1 MNNDETL
8 RRIARYLMLHTSH
21 QDNLGLLNG
30 KMGVAIF
37 FFHYTEYIAKKVYKD
52 FAGELINEIYKEIH
66 VNYPCDFKDGLSGIA
81 WGVEYLVRNQFV
93 EGETDEILEDL
104 DRQILERDVRR
115 IQDNTL
121 DTGLKGLA
129 YYIISRCANR
139 ERNNNI
145 ISEEYILDLI
155 KALQSNIYKD
165 NENTQLIKTLKGILA
180 HQQVTI
186 STGFIEDILEK
197 ATFRYKSLFET
208 SRSLGISNNG
218 YAGIGLKIMRKD
230 ETESIYF

>member
-1 MNNDETL
+1 MKRDETL

-21 QDNLGLLNG
+21 RDNLGLLNG

-37 FFHYTEYIAKKVYKD
+37 FFHYTGYTAKKVYKD

-66 VNYPCDFKDGLSGIA
+66 VNYPCDFRDGLPGIA
-81 WGVEYLVRNQFV
+81 WGVEYLVRNRFV
-93 EGETDEILEDL
+93 EGETDEILEEL

-129 YYIISRCANR
+129 YYVISRCANKEKSNR
-139 ERNNNI
+139 I
-145 ISEEYILDLI
+145 ISEEYIFDLI
-155 KALQSNIYKD
+155 KALQSNVYKD
-165 NENTQLIKTLKGILA
+165 NENTGLINDLKGILA

-186 STGFIEDILEK
+186 GMSPIDDILEK
-197 ATFRYKSLFET
+197 TTFRYKSLFQP
-208 SRSLGISNNG
+208 SRPLGISKNG
-218 YAGIGLKIMRKD
+218 YAGISLKIMREN
-230 ETESIYF
+230 ETKSIYI

>member
-1 MNNDETL
+1 MNKDEIL
-8 RRIARYLMLHTSH
+8 QRIARYLMLYTSH
-21 QDNLGLLNG
+21 QGNLGLLNG

-37 FFHYTEYIAKKVYKD
+37 FFHYAGYTVKKVYKD

-66 VNYPCDFKDGLSGIA
+66 VNCPCDFKDGLSGIA
-81 WGVEYLVRNQFV
+81 WGVEYLVRNRFV

-129 YYIISRCANR
+129 YYVISRCVNR
-139 ERNNNI
+139 ERYNKL
-145 ISEEYILDLI
+145 ISEQYISDLI
-155 KALQSNIYKD
+155 KSLQSNVYKN
-165 NENTQLIKTLKGILA
+165 NENTQLINTLKGILA
-180 HQQVTI
+180 RQQVTI
-186 STGFIEDILEK
+186 STGFIDDILQK
-197 ATFRYKSLFET
+197 TTFRYKNLFET
-208 SRSLGISNNG
+208 SRPLGISNNG

-230 ETESIYF
+230 ETKSIHI

>member
-1 MNNDETL
+1 MNKDETL
-8 RRIARYLMLHTSH
+8 RGIARYLMLHTSH
-21 QDNLGLLNG
+21 QHNLGLLNG

-37 FFHYTEYIAKKVYKD
+37 FFHYTEYVAKKVYKD
-52 FAGELINEIYKEIH
+52 FAGELINEIYNEIH

-81 WGVEYLVRNQFV
+81 WGVEYLVHNQFV

-129 YYIISRCANR
+129 YYVISRCANR

-145 ISEEYILDLI
+145 ISEEYISDLM
-155 KALQSNIYKD
+155 KALQSNVYKD
-165 NENTQLIKTLKGILA
+165 NENAQLIKTLKGILD
-180 HQQVTI
+180 HQQITL
-186 STGFIEDILEK
+186 STRLIDDILDK
-197 ATFRYKSLFET
+197 TIFRYSSLFGP

-218 YAGIGLKIMRKD
+218 YAGIGLKIIRKD
-230 ETESIYF
+230 ETKSIYI

>member
-21 QDNLGLLNG
+21 QHNLGLLNG

-37 FFHYTEYIAKKVYKD
+37 FFHYTEYMAKKVYKD
-52 FAGELINEIYKEIH
+52 FAGELINEIYNEIH
-66 VNYPCDFKDGLSGIA
+66 VNYLCDFKDGLSGIA

-93 EGETDEILEDL
+93 EGETDKILEDL

-121 DTGLKGLA
+121 GTGLKGLA
-129 YYIISRCANR
+129 YYVISRCANMV
-139 ERNNNI
+139 RNNN

-155 KALQSNIYKD
+155 KALQSNVYKD
-165 NENTQLIKTLKGILA
+165 NENTQLIKTLKGILT
-180 HQQVTI
+180 HQQVAI
-186 STGFIEDILEK
+186 SMSFIEDILK
-197 ATFRYKSLFET
+197 KTTFRYKSLFET
-208 SRSLGISNNG
+208 SRPLGISNNG

-230 ETESIYF
+230 ETKSIYI